1 MAEALGSHDGLN
13 LGDRP
18 LGKGLRLGWRL
29 GGTSGD
35 LAMGQGGG
43 GYGRPNAWQSVGAG
57 PIAHRVGCKQGMAS
71 LYPKKYRPGGWVS
84 LEYIPHPSPVGST
97 PPDVTKTGAT
107 SWWGRGK

>member
-18 LGKGLRLGWRL
+18 LGKGLCLGWWL

-43 GYGRPNAWQSVGAG
+43 GYGRLNAWQSVGAG

-71 LYPKKYRPGGWVS
+71 LYPQEVQAWGLGEPG
-84 LEYIPHPSPVGST
+84 IHTPPQPCRFHPS
-97 PPDVTKTGAT
+97 
-107 SWWGRGK
+107 